1 MLIKLSPFVPLPGDG
16 VEMRVSVRGD
26 ALTVNG
32 VEFDFSPLTE
42 GCQLPGAATG
52 SSWFEGVITRQA
64 GRIELTLRLP
74 LAPDASDAA
83 RFPAPIEVL
92 EGDVELPR

>member
-1 MLIKLSPFVPLPGDG
+1 MLIKLSPFV
-16 VEMRVSVRGD
+16 
-26 ALTVNG
+26 
-32 VEFDFSPLTE
+32 
-42 GCQLPGAATG
+42 
-52 SSWFEGVITRQA
+52 
-64 GRIELTLRLP
+64 P

>member
-32 VEFDFSPLTE
+32 VEFDF
-42 GCQLPGAATG
+42 
-52 SSWFEGVITRQA
+52 RH
-64 GRIELTLRLP
+64 
-74 LAPDASDAA
+74 
-83 RFPAPIEVL
+83 
-92 EGDVELPR
+92 

>member
-1 MLIKLSPFVPLPGDG
+1 MAQIQFFKVATLPGTLQPDSFYF
-16 VEMRVSVRGD
+16 VENGNYSESY
-26 ALTVNG
+26 LTNSAG
-32 VEFDFSPLTE
+32 
-42 GCQLPGAATG
+42 QLPGAATG

>member
-42 GCQLPGAATG
+42 GGQLPGAAIG